1 MVLNVPW
8 KHVFTT
14 WNLPCLWFLSK
25 LSADSA
31 SWSHVRHGFLG
42 PPKKVVE
49 TTEGVLCQPCEEARA
64 KTFRRKLAV
73 QRIQRAWRAEVPF
86 WHLRPRR
93 TAATEMLYDAV
104 LAFESLSDF
113 LTTGEIEFLQA
124 AESKFD
130 FTKESRYRIVAVV
143 GLFDKGKTWLTN
155 KLFGKNLPSGKLCST
170 RGISFL
176 WIEDLEMLVLDSA
189 GVQRPVSHC
198 EGAVQSI
205 QDARS
210 TESLMFEMIS
220 RIADYMIFV
229 VNDFTWF
236 EQEYV
241 SMLHRKYV
249 QSHQHKELI
258 VVHNL
263 RMTSEPTEAEHLFHQ
278 QIKKCYKGSFSP
290 LDELTYVAEPK
301 EGVPVVHHVA
311 LCKEMTLAGMDS

>member
-1 MVLNVPW
+1 M
-8 KHVFTT
+8 
-14 WNLPCLWFLSK
+14 
-25 LSADSA
+25 
-31 SWSHVRHGFLG
+31 G
-42 PPKKVVE
+42 PKKVVE

-64 KTFRRKLAV
+64 KSFRRKPAV

-263 RMTSEPTEAEHLFHQ
+263 RMTSEPAEAEHLFHQ